1 MKNAKALK
9 ILEKGM
15 SNRDVA
21 AKYGVPK
28 NTLSSWVK
36 NKEKLL
42 DSTEK
47 GNNIKRQNLRTGN
60 FEMVEKAVYNWFLS
74 MRSQNVPL
82 SAVMIQEKTL
92 TFAKESIV
100 ETFQASDGW
109 LQRCKEGNQITSK
122 TVSRKSKSVTPEMLD
137 G

>member
-42 DSTEK
+42 DSAEK

-82 SAVMIQEKTL
+82 STVMIQEKTL

>member
-36 NKEKLL
+36 SKEKLL
-42 DSTEK
+42 DSAEK